1 VAVSPRVKSG
11 EVSNHVAII
20 LVTLAQL
27 IFFTR
32 FHQYIAWPVTGPDGS
47 VTRLSML
54 TEDYFTW
61 VPIMITASV
70 IVIIASVA
78 MMFYDNYRFRQT
90 TEISFSLIGIVV
102 SVSLV
107 SIFPFDF
114 SVIPNAATA
123 QAVPIWVTVFFILL
137 PVFYGV
143 TATVMFIKFR
153 KRLAAQAAG

>member
-32 FHQYIAWPVTGPDGS
+32 FHQYIAWPMTAPDGS

-78 MMFYDNYRFRQT
+78 MMIYDNYRFRQT

-123 QAVPIWVTVFFILL
+123 QAVPIWVTVVFILL

-143 TATVMFIKFR
+143 TATIMFLKLR